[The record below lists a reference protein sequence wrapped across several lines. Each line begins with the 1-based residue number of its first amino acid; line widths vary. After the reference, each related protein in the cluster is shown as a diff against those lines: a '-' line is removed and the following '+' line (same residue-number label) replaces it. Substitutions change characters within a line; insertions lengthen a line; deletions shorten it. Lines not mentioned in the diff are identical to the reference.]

1 MAGTSVRVFA
11 EDASELSCLWYKHY
25 TVYVCGRL
33 IVGAL
38 TEEKKTEHWVVMCCY
53 EACVEL
59 VDVGEHRGFSYTDVA
74 PAPWSNEVF

>member
-38 TEEKKTEHWVVMCCY
+38 TEEKK
-53 EACVEL
+53 
-59 VDVGEHRGFSYTDVA
+59 D
-74 PAPWSNEVF
+74 